1 MKVADKD
8 TLRVA
13 VVGGGNIAQHHL
25 KVLKELPGVEV
36 IALADADPQA
46 LRESAERFSIPQRW
60 PSHRHLLKEERPDA
74 VFVLVSV
81 GRVAEV
87 AATFIR
93 EGIPT
98 FLEKPPGLYAA
109 HTRRLAELAGQ
120 RRTLAM
126 VGVNRRFYSSL
137 LRGRELLL
145 ESGPV
150 RSLAIEAHEDL
161 ARVRGNPKWPAEVI
175 RRWSAANGIHALD
188 LLRFFGGEV
197 AQVQVLRQAVEGPG
211 PDCCAALIRFAQG
224 AVGRALMDHFSP
236 GGHRFEVR
244 SLGATLTSEPGFAAA
259 VLQRRGAGP
268 LRFEPDELDQR
279 YKPGFFRQDQ
289 TFLECVRR
297 NTALPFP
304 ACGLEDAARTMELI
318 ETIAGIAGE
327 APAFPEA

>member
-1 MKVADKD
+1 MAGKD

-25 KVLKELPGVEV
+25 RVLRDLPGVEV
-36 IALADADPQA
+36 VALADADPQV
-46 LRESAERFSIPQRW
+46 LRESAERFSIPWRRL
-60 PSHRHLLKEERPDA
+60 SHRDLLEEERPDA

-81 GRVAEV
+81 REV
-87 AATFIR
+87 AAVAASFIR

-126 VGVNRRFYSSL
+126 VGVNRRFYSAL

-145 ESGPV
+145 EAGPV
-150 RSLAIEAHEDL
+150 RSLAVEAHEDL

-197 AQVQVLRQAVEGPG
+197 AQVQALRQTVEGPG

-224 AVGRALMDHFSP
+224 AVGRALMDHFAP

-244 SLGATLTSEPGFAAA
+244 SLGAALTSEDGFAAA
-259 VLQRRGAGP
+259 ILQRRGTAP
-268 LRFEPDELDQR
+268 LRLGPDELDQR
-279 YKPGFFRQDQ
+279 YKPGFYRQDQ
-289 TFLECVRR
+289 AFLECVRR
-297 NTALPFP
+297 GAALPFP

-318 ETIAGIAGE
+318 ETIAGTAGE
-327 APAFPEA
+327 APAFPEP

>member
-1 MKVADKD
+1 
-8 TLRVA
+8 VA

-25 KVLKELPGVEV
+25 RVLKELPGVEV
-36 IALADADPQA
+36 VAMADTNPQV
-46 LRESAERFSIPQRW
+46 LRESAERFSVPQRW
-60 PSHRHLLKEERPDA
+60 PSHRHLLERERPDA
-74 VFVLVSV
+74 VFVVVSV
-81 GRVAEV
+81 GSV
-87 AATFIR
+87 AAVAASFIR

-161 ARVRGNPKWPAEVI
+161 SRVRGNPRWPAEVI

-188 LLRFFGGEV
+188 LLRFFDGEV
-197 AQVQVLRQAVEGPG
+197 AQVQALHQTVEGPG
-211 PDCCAALIRFAQG
+211 PDCCAALIHFAQG

-236 GGHRFEVR
+236 GGHRSR
-244 SLGATLTSEPGFAAA
+244 CAASA
-259 VLQRRGAGP
+259 RPSP
-268 LRFEPDELDQR
+268 LSR
-279 YKPGFFRQDQ
+279 
-289 TFLECVRR
+289 
-297 NTALPFP
+297 ALPP
-304 ACGLEDAARTMELI
+304 PSSSAAGQGPCASNRTNWTSGTNRGSSARTRLFWRVCAA
-318 ETIAGIAGE
+318 TRPCHSP
-327 APAFPEA
+327 PAAWRTPPGPWN